1 MNCNLCRY
9 AAGGFCRRW
18 PPVAT
23 AMGAL
28 WPSVQAW
35 DWCGE
40 FSPQAVT
47 AQVIQLET
55 AAAPKRRGRPPKVAT
70 DA

>member
-1 MNCNLCRY
+1 MTCSLCRF
-9 AAGGFCRRW
+9 AAGNFCRRW

-28 WPSVQAW
+28 WPSVQSW

-40 FSPQAVT
+40 FSPQVT